1 MREKASSRDCAG
13 RLQPKLTY
21 KNKLLLCQKRLRLS
35 KLRPLGIGVA
45 AEPHELFVE
54 GPRLLPIARPLGC
67 LRSTVES
74 AVPVSCRLQGDLE
87 LLKSLRRFIHPKKQF
102 S

>member
-1 MREKASSRDCAG
+1 MREKASSRDCTG
-13 RLQPKLTY
+13 YLQPKFRY
-21 KNKLLLCQKRLRLS
+21 KNKLLLCQKSLRLS

-45 AEPHELFVE
+45 AERHELFVE

-67 LRSTVES
+67 LRSAVES
-74 AVPVSCRLQGDLE
+74 AVPVSCRLQGHLE
-87 LLKSLRRFIHPKKQF
+87 LLERLPRFIHLKQQF

>member
-1 MREKASSRDCAG
+1 MREKASSRNCAG
-13 RLQPKLTY
+13 RMQPKLTY
-21 KNKLLLCQKRLRLS
+21 KNKLLLCQKSLRLS

-45 AEPHELFVE
+45 AERHELFVE

-67 LRSTVES
+67 LRSAVES
-74 AVPVSCRLQGDLE
+74 AVPVSCRPPGNPE
-87 LLKSLRRFIHPKKQF
+87 LLEPLTRFIHLKQHF